1 MILGVDMGGTNTK
14 AVRLAESGELLEQ
27 RQWPTR
33 ADAAPA
39 AWMRALIVEMND
51 WVDRDVVALGLS
63 VAGLVGPERRIERA
77 PNLPQ
82 FEGFD
87 FRAAIA
93 KEWPRLRVA
102 VENDVNCAVFGEHM
116 AGAAKGKRYVV
127 MLSMGTGVGGGLVLD
142 GRLYRGVAG
151 LGAELGHTVLDPN
164 GPPCKCG
171 LRGHVESYLGAV
183 AIGERLASLAT
194 HPAGKRLSELGRE
207 LGYTPQMLS
216 RAAAEGDPLALS
228 IWEELGDWLGRAFAN
243 LVHIFNPEICL
254 VGGGIASA
262 GDLLLEP
269 ARRSL
274 RANSIAAASAHV
286 EIKAAALGPYGAA
299 IGAALLARH
308 GETSAHA

>member
-1 MILGVDMGGTNTK
+1 VILGVDMGGTNTK
-14 AVRLAESGELLEQ
+14 AVRLSGAGELIES

-33 ADAAPA
+33 AGDAPR
-39 AWMRALIVEMND
+39 AWMNTLIGQLGD
-51 WVDRDVVALGLS
+51 WVDAELPALGLS

-87 FRAAIA
+87 FRAALA
-93 KEWPRLRVA
+93 QKWPHLRVA
-102 VENDVNCAVFGEHM
+102 VENDVNCAVFGEHL
-116 AGAAKGKRYVV
+116 AGAAKGKRFVV

-142 GRLYRGVAG
+142 GQLYRGVAG
-151 LGAELGHTVLDPN
+151 MGAELGHTVLDPN

-183 AIGERLASLAT
+183 AIGERLAALAS
-194 HPAGKRLSELGRE
+194 HPRGQRLSELGRE
-207 LGYTPQMLS
+207 IGYTPESLS
-216 RAAAEGDPLALS
+216 KAAREGDALALE
-228 IWEELGDWLGRAFAN
+228 IWEELGEWLGRAFAN

-262 GDLLLEP
+262 GELLLEP

-286 EIKAAALGPYGAA
+286 ELKAAALGPYGAA
-299 IGAALLARH
+299 IGAALLA
-308 GETSAHA
+308 GQGGATLDA